1 VKRDLAKRL
10 EVLEVKAKPRVISTW
25 VDFILWL
32 DEHEDDEGCVEVE
45 LCPELQE
52 LVETMNNEHAE
63 RSPSLCPKTICLDH

>member
-1 VKRDLAKRL
+1 MRRDLAKRL
-10 EVLEVKAKPRVISTW
+10 AVLEAKAKPRVISTW

-52 LVETMNNEHAE
+52 LVETMNNEHTE
-63 RSPSLCPKTICLDH
+63 RSQSITP